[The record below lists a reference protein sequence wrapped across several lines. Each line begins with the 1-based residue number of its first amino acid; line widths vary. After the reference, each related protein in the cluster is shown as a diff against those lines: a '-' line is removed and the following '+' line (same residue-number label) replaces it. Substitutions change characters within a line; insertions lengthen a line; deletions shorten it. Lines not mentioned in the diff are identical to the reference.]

1 MHSLFFIGLLFGF
14 VVLMAIGALSAL
26 REFLARFPEGTKYV
40 VDDIEDNQDSN
51 AESSSSRR

>member
-51 AESSSSRR
+51 AESSPSRR